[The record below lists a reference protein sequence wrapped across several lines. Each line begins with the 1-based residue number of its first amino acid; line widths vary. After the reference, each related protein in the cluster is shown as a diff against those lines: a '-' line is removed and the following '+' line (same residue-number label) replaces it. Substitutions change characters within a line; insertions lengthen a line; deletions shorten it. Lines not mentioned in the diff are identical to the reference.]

1 MAEISR
7 KKRIRAGHRSST
19 TKILSQVGEATS
31 NRETN
36 HSKLLQLKTSLKEKM
51 DVLER
56 LDKGILELMTEEDDF
71 DEEIQ
76 TADDCREKIQLA
88 LIDGVGCGS

>member
-1 MAEISR
+1 MAEIS
-7 KKRIRAGHRSST
+7 KKKIIRAGHRSST
-19 TKILSQVGEATS
+19 TKILLQVGEATS
-31 NRETN
+31 NRETI

-76 TADDCREKIQLA
+76 TADDCREKKY
-88 LIDGVGCGS
+88 SSPS